1 MAHETIALT
10 TELKEPYVRGQSWP
24 TSPDKQR
31 DGAWPHFSQV
41 SQPCVAGYTDNN
53 SLRGV
58 LAQVDPGGV
67 AGFF

>member
-1 MAHETIALT
+1 MAHKTIALT
-10 TELKEPYVRGQSWP
+10 TELKEPYVLGQSWP

-31 DGAWPHFSQV
+31 DGAWPLFSQV
-41 SQPCVAGYTDNN
+41 SQPCVWQDILIIT
-53 SLRGV
+53 LRGV